1 MNKKLFATI
10 FTSLFISLLG
20 LNLDILA
27 QNYCYC
33 GNHTISDTKIEKTDS
48 KDTCI
53 LLYQDKQVGY
63 LTCETTK
70 EKGMPKKSKN
80 IILDNDKRLVAYLVN
95 EAGQFVIKYTDPYK
109 VVYVKGMNFNNAI
122 KQMVEN
128 DQRLKFKEE

>member
-1 MNKKLFATI
+1 MSKKFLAI
-10 FTSLFISLLG
+10 IYTSIFISLLN
-20 LNLDILA
+20 LNVFG

-33 GNHTISDTKIEKTDS
+33 GNHTISDTKIEKTES

-80 IILDNDKRLVAYLVN
+80 LILDNNKQLVAYLVN
-95 EAGQFVIKYTDPYK
+95 EAGQFVIKYLNPYK
-109 VVYVKGMNFNNAI
+109 VVYVKGINFNNAV
-122 KQMVEN
+122 KQMVEV
-128 DQRLKFKEE
+128 DKRLTFKE